1 MPPTLSRTLLFV
13 RNLDIAGSFFH
24 TALGLNV
31 LHRRGP
37 WLRLDV
43 GGGAALDLHEIKSE
57 AALSIGYSPMLEF
70 HVKVLPELVPR
81 LLMNGAT
88 MDGPIRFEPE
98 ATVAVVRSPTGHM
111 ISLVERTTVG
121 NQKLA

>member
-13 RNLDIAGSFFH
+13 RNLDAAGSFFH
-24 TALGLNV
+24 SALGLRV
-31 LHRRGP
+31 LHRSGS

-43 GGGAALDLHEIKSE
+43 GGGAALDLQEIESE
-57 AALSIGYSPMLEF
+57 AALSVGYSPMLEF
-70 HVKVLPELVPR
+70 QVKDLPELVPR
-81 LLMNGAT
+81 LLMSGAT
-88 MDGPIRFEPE
+88 MDGPIRFEAE

-111 ISLVERTTVG
+111 ISLVERSIAV